1 MYCLFNL
8 TLILIL
14 YWQEPTSYL
23 QTTYVLIFWYHPYT
37 GDGTQQNLAKLQWRN
52 YTTGNI
58 KIVFTWNIVC
68 ARSGIQVKYSR
79 CILYWYL
86 LDSCSYT
93 SVSRALSHTTGL
105 TEEILLSPAVPSL
118 LGTFAGRKFLI
129 MLSLMIRVGNIVF
142 HLPVGHPPCCPSSD
156 SLVQTGRHSSEG
168 YTL

>member
-23 QTTYVLIFWYHPYT
+23 RTTYVFIFWYHPYT

-52 YTTGNI
+52 CTTGNI
-58 KIVFTWNIVC
+58 KIVFYLRYCMCKI
-68 ARSGIQVKYSR
+68 RYSGQVFKMYTTG
-79 CILYWYL
+79 IL

-93 SVSRALSHTTGL
+93 SVSRALSNTTGL

-118 LGTFAGRKFLI
+118 LGTFAWRKFLI
-129 MLSLMIRVGNIVF
+129 MLSLMIRVGNILF
-142 HLPVGHPPCCPSSD
+142 HLPVRHPPCCPSSG

-168 YTL
+168 YAL

>member
-1 MYCLFNL
+1 M
-8 TLILIL
+8 
-14 YWQEPTSYL
+14 QD
-23 QTTYVLIFWYHPYT
+23 Q
-37 GDGTQQNLAKLQWRN
+37 
-52 YTTGNI
+52 
-58 KIVFTWNIVC
+58 VF
-68 ARSGIQVKYSR
+68 RSSIQDVY
-79 CILYWYL
+79 YWYL

-142 HLPVGHPPCCPSSD
+142 HLPVRHPPCCPSSD

>member
-23 QTTYVLIFWYHPYT
+23 RTTYVLIFWYHPYT

-52 YTTGNI
+52 YTTGNM
-58 KIVFTWNIVC
+58 KIVFYLRYCVQDQVF
-68 ARSGIQVKYSR
+68 RSSIQDVY
-79 CILYWYL
+79 YWYL

-93 SVSRALSHTTGL
+93 SVSRALSHPTGL
-105 TEEILLSPAVPSL
+105 TEEILLSAAVPSL
-118 LGTFAGRKFLI
+118 LGSFAWRKFLI

-142 HLPVGHPPCCPSSD
+142 HLPVRHPPCCPSSD